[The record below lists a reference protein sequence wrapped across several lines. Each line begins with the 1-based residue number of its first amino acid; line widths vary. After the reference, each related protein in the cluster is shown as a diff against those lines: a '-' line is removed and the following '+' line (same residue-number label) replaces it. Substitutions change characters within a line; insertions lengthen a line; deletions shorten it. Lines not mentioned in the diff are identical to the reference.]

1 MANDAAA
8 SIFGMKPSTPSMV
21 LALAS
26 IGCALTVLDTNV
38 VGIVL
43 PSIARDLH
51 ASFAGVEWVVSAY
64 VLMFAALL
72 LPAGVIADKHGRK
85 RVFQIGVA
93 FFGVASLACGLAP
106 SAAALI
112 LARACQ
118 GVGAAFLIAPALA
131 IIGNRFQAEKERAH
145 AWAVWGTVMGL
156 TMVLAP
162 IIGGLIGSTFGW
174 RWAFYINVP
183 ICAALLS
190 VVPSLVDESCDPHPR
205 TLDVPGMAL
214 FVVAMLLLTVGLIL
228 GPRAGWTSMQVL
240 GSWLAG
246 AAVFLVF
253 TKVEKAR
260 THPMLDLSLFGRWP
274 FVGAVTAMF
283 AYASS
288 AQVMASLLPLYL
300 QGANG
305 RGPVMA
311 GVAMLPFAL
320 AMLLFPHVG
329 RFLGKVWP
337 GYRILTLGLA
347 AVGVGNALVFV
358 AARYDGDILLVV
370 AMAILGAGGGLL
382 NGETQKAVMSSVPTE
397 RAGMASGIST
407 TSRFT
412 GILLGFSG
420 LGALLAS
427 RTRAILEQDV
437 SLRESTGVSLSSD
450 QVDRVI
456 AGDTGWSA
464 ATAGPH
470 ELNDILQ
477 RLQHDYAHAFSTVF
491 LVAAVVAF
499 IASAVVL
506 TAMRNR
512 QVTQGARS

>member
-1 MANDAAA
+1 ML
-8 SIFGMKPSTPSMV
+8 TLV
-21 LALAS
+21 S

-51 ASFAGVEWVVSAY
+51 ASFAGAEWVVSAY
-64 VLMFAALL
+64 VLLFAALL

-85 RVFQIGVA
+85 RVFQIGVTC
-93 FFGVASLACGLAP
+93 FGVASLACGMAP
-106 SAAALI
+106 SALALI
-112 LARACQ
+112 AARACQ

-131 IIGNRFQAEKERAH
+131 IIGHRFQAEQERAH

-162 IIGGLIGSTFGW
+162 IAGGLIGSTFGW

-183 ICAALLS
+183 ICVALLCA
-190 VVPSLVDESCDPHPR
+190 VPLVVDESCDPHTR
-205 TLDVPGMAL
+205 ALDVPGMAL
-214 FVVAMLLLTVGLIL
+214 FVLAMLLLTVGLIL
-228 GPRAGWTSMQVL
+228 GPRAGWASMKVV

-246 AAVFLVF
+246 AAVFAVF
-253 TKVEKAR
+253 TRVERAR
-260 THPMLDLSLFGRWP
+260 AHPMLDLSLFGQWP
-274 FVGAVTAMF
+274 FVGAVIAMF

-300 QGANG
+300 QGAG
-305 RGPVMA
+305 GHGPVMA

-329 RFLGKVWP
+329 RSLGKVWP
-337 GYRILTLGLA
+337 GYRILTLGLTG
-347 AVGVGNALVFV
+347 VGVGNALVFV
-358 AARYDGDILLVV
+358 AARYDGNVLLVV

-427 RTRAILEQDV
+427 RTRAILEHDV
-437 SLRESTGVSLSSD
+437 SLRNAKGVALSSD
-450 QVDRVI
+450 QIDRVI
-456 AGDTGWSA
+456 AGDTGWPEANLAPRELTSA
-464 ATAGPH
+464 
-470 ELNDILQ
+470 LLQ
-477 RLQHDYAHAFSTVF
+477 LRHDYSHAFSTVF

-499 IASAVVL
+499 VAAVMVFIAMSRRPAVI
-506 TAMRNR
+506 RKYD
-512 QVTQGARS
+512 SW